1 MNYNSISRNQLIL
14 EKIFLVRD
22 GLYRNPCV
30 CVYLCT
36 VYLSSVFR
44 IVNETSTKASL
55 APGID
60 QLHSTSSWPGAQQVY
75 RGWNKQPY
83 NCSKQSVCST
93 SLDKN
98 AAAHS
103 ILPGSKNI
111 REEGALIFQ
120 FK

>member
-1 MNYNSISRNQLIL
+1 MDPLF
-14 EKIFLVRD
+14 FLVRD
-22 GLYRNPCV
+22 WLYRNPCV
-30 CVYLCT
+30 CICVVSIC
-36 VYLSSVFR
+36 VSSVFR

-60 QLHSTSSWPGAQQVY
+60 QLHTHSTSSWPGAQQVY

-98 AAAHS
+98 AA
-103 ILPGSKNI
+103 GKNI
-111 REEGALIFQ
+111 IANPWTYFTS
-120 FK
+120 